1 MNLMEGSVL
10 FDFSLGRKKCEKKI
24 SFGFFF
30 RKRNKRGERQFL
42 DCELASIRLLLGH
55 NQRRLYALPV
65 SLPISFL
72 IRLEILVQYLR

>member
-1 MNLMEGSVL
+1 M
-10 FDFSLGRKKCEKKI
+10 RKKYLLGFSFEKETR
-24 SFGFFF
+24 G
-30 RKRNKRGERQFL
+30 GERQFL
-42 DCELASIRLLLGH
+42 DYELASIRLLLGH